1 MISSIVLNILNFF
14 DYFHKKKIKNF
25 LKKNNFTNFD
35 LIIDVGAHKGE
46 SIIFFLENFNVKK
59 IISFEPSPINFEL
72 LKKNTGKIK
81 SRFTNSKVKLE
92 NFGLGKQENVLK
104 LKQHS
109 ESSSSTITDFK
120 EDSNYLKKKNKFL
133 NIKDSVYKLIDINV
147 TSLNSYIK
155 KNDIKK
161 IDLIKVDTEGYE
173 FEVLTGLNENFKN
186 VKCIMFEHHYDD
198 MLQKKYTFSDI
209 HKLLKDKKFKQIFKI
224 KMPFRKTFEYIYINQ
239 DQIT

>member
-1 MISSIVLNILNFF
+1 M
-14 DYFHKKKIKNF
+14 
-25 LKKNNFTNFD
+25 
-35 LIIDVGAHKGE
+35 
-46 SIIFFLENFNVKK
+46 
-59 IISFEPSPINFEL
+59 
-72 LKKNTGKIK
+72 
-81 SRFTNSKVKLE
+81 
-92 NFGLGKQENVLK
+92 
-104 LKQHS
+104 
-109 ESSSSTITDFK
+109 
-120 EDSNYLKKKNKFL
+120 
-133 NIKDSVYKLIDINV
+133 
-147 TSLNSYIK
+147 NSYIK

>member
-81 SRFTNSKVKLE
+81 SRFTNSKIKLE

-109 ESSSSTITDFK
+109 
-120 EDSNYLKKKNKFL
+120 L
-133 NIKDSVYKLIDINV
+133 VY
-147 TSLNSYIK
+147 
-155 KNDIKK
+155 
-161 IDLIKVDTEGYE
+161 
-173 FEVLTGLNENFKN
+173 
-186 VKCIMFEHHYDD
+186 
-198 MLQKKYTFSDI
+198 
-209 HKLLKDKKFKQIFKI
+209 
-224 KMPFRKTFEYIYINQ
+224 Q
-239 DQIT
+239 D